1 MIHFLVP
8 QAAAFDLPPPITS
21 EAPQIDWIYNLIYY
35 VSVFFT
41 VVITGLMLY
50 WVHKYKRK
58 KGDKRIETP
67 HYPRLEILWT
77 VIPIIFVAFLFHIG
91 FKAYLGQTMA
101 SQDAIEIRVRG
112 QKWQW
117 WFTYPN
123 GREAPNDLYL
133 PVGKQ
138 VKFVI
143 SAQDVLHSFYIP
155 GARTKKDAVPGM
167 YTTMVITPTALGD
180 TPVFCAE
187 YCGAPTPKPEV
198 PGSGNPD
205 PSFPGAPRGGHSAMM
220 AMIHVVSQAEYDKR
234 MSEGPSKPEGLTD
247 AQWGAQLY
255 KTSGCTSCHS
265 TTGADGQGP
274 TWKGMFGKPVKLEAS
289 LSGGAA
295 SATVDEA
302 YVQES
307 IRVPAAKIVAGFRPV
322 MPPYSEQALSD
333 KQIDAIIAYMK
344 TLE

>member
-1 MIHFLVP
+1 MIHFFIP
-8 QAAAFDLPPPITS
+8 QPASFDLPPPITS
-21 EAPQIDWIYNLIYY
+21 EAPQIDWIYNLVYY

-41 VVITGLMLY
+41 VAITGLMLY

-58 KGDKRIETP
+58 KGDKRVETP
-67 HYPRLEILWT
+67 HYPRLEIAWT

-101 SQDAIEIRVRG
+101 SQDALEIRVRG

-123 GREAPNDLYL
+123 GREAPNELYL

-143 SAQDVLHSFYIP
+143 SAVDVLHSFYVP

-167 YTTMVITPTALGD
+167 YTTMVMTPTSLGD

-187 YCGAPTPKPEV
+187 YCGAPRE
-198 PGSGNPD
+198 GNPE
-205 PSFPGAPRGGHSAMM
+205 PAYAGAPHGGHSAMM
-220 AMIHVVSQAEYDKR
+220 AMIHVVSQAEFDKR
-234 MSEGPSKPEGLTD
+234 MTEGPSKPEGLTD

-255 KTSGCTSCHS
+255 KSNACVTCHS
-265 TTGADGQGP
+265 TDGTKGTGP
-274 TWKGMFGKPVKLEAS
+274 SWKGIFGKPVELNAG
-289 LSGGAA
+289 LSGGTG
-295 SATVDEA
+295 SATVDES

-307 IRVPAAKIVAGFRPV
+307 IRVPAAKVVAGYAPV